1 LYELYINKEKIGNQV
16 LSPTISDYTKRVYY
30 NVFDVAKNLSSNKNT
45 VGVVLGNGRFFSI
58 RPGEV
63 DAWKEGIPSIRNF
76 DYLIGSIPFLRSYLN
91 YVVIGIIVLVTVPVI
106 IKVIRKFK

>member
-1 LYELYINKEKIGNQV
+1 MYELYINKEKIGNQV

-63 DAWKEGIPSIRNF
+63 DEHIPNEADEWKIQPSDLGQI
-76 DYLIGSIPFLRSYLN
+76 
-91 YVVIGIIVLVTVPVI
+91 VVDLLKMNPNVLPGKIEVRPT
-106 IKVIRKFK
+106 KAK